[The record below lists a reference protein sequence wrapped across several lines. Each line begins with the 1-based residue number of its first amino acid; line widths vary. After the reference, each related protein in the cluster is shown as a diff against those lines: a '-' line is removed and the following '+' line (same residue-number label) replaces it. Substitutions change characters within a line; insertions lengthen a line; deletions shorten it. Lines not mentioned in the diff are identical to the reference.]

1 MYDRSQE
8 GIVFLAKN
16 GIECRQL
23 TDDDI
28 APVK

>member
-23 TDDDI
+23 TEKDI
-28 APVK
+28 AA